1 MTASFRVQFR
11 LSKARTNALKDLAE
25 TAGVSPNLMA
35 KSLCEVALSRQETD
49 PKSVERDLL
58 IIRAGM
64 EQLFRRSGRES
75 ELDAAI
81 DALEKHR
88 TATVRTVQ
96 RGGLS

>member
-11 LSKARTNALKDLAE
+11 LSKARTQALKDLAE

-35 KSLCEVALSRQETD
+35 KSLCEAALSRQETD

-88 TATVRTVQ
+88 TATTRTLQ